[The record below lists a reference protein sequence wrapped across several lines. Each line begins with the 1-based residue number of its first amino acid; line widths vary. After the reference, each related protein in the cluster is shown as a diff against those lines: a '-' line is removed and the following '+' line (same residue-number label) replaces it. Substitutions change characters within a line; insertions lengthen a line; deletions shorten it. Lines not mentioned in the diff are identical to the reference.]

1 MRFPS
6 YAGHFPDDPL
16 VPGAALLAAVEAHLG
31 RRVVAIEHARFL
43 APVRPGEEVAIR
55 ASAGDDRVH
64 FSIHRGEA
72 EVARGVATL
81 APRAVRVEP
90 LLVHPPW
97 AGTRLAALYGKGPAG
112 TPIGETWETWFNGRV
127 TAPAAWAGVRL
138 ADAVALPIL
147 VKLLDSAERL
157 SAQVHPGDALA
168 RQWGYAHG
176 KSEGWVIL
184 HADEG
189 AKVALG
195 LRHALPAEA
204 LARHARE
211 GTLDEHLAWHEVGS
225 GDVVEVPA
233 GTIHAIG
240 PGITLYEVQQPI
252 DLTLRLYDWG
262 RGRQLDVQRAVQA
275 ATLVPGATIHRGRAL
290 EKTPSLV
297 LSTPHFRVER
307 IALPAE
313 VAGPCALTVVEGRAE
328 VAGLELG
335 AGATAVLAEGAVAC
349 GGAGLALVAR
359 AGG

>member
-1 MRFPS
+1 M
-6 YAGHFPDDPL
+6 
-16 VPGAALLAAVEAHLG
+16 
-31 RRVVAIEHARFL
+31 
-43 APVRPGEEVAIR
+43 
-55 ASAGDDRVH
+55 
-64 FSIHRGEA
+64 
-72 EVARGVATL
+72 ATL

-211 GTLDEHLAWHEVGS
+211 GTLDEHLACTRSAPGTS
-225 GDVVEVPA
+225 SRSPPA
-233 GTIHAIG
+233 
-240 PGITLYEVQQPI
+240 PS
-252 DLTLRLYDWG
+252 
-262 RGRQLDVQRAVQA
+262 
-275 ATLVPGATIHRGRAL
+275 
-290 EKTPSLV
+290 TPSAPGSR
-297 LSTPHFRVER
+297 STKSSSPS
-307 IALPAE
+307 
-313 VAGPCALTVVEGRAE
+313 T
-328 VAGLELG
+328 
-335 AGATAVLAEGAVAC
+335 
-349 GGAGLALVAR
+349 
-359 AGG
+359 